1 MNVLDVNCIKAK
13 AELQN
18 GDDETSG
25 VFTYE
30 TFLFART
37 PEQSGGLSLISFTPE
52 LLMFGCKI
60 GHNVEKNA
68 GKKDAEK
75 NNPPEPQGNDLKVVI

>member
-1 MNVLDVNCIKAK
+1 MNVLDVNCIKAE

-18 GDDETSG
+18 GEDETTG

-37 PEQSGGLSLISFTPE
+37 PEKSGGLSLISFTPE
-52 LLMFGCKI
+52 QLIFGCKI

-68 GKKDAEK
+68 GKRIPRKTIRQNHKEM
-75 NNPPEPQGNDLKVVI
+75 N